1 MFDAPA
7 PNPGPYRLR
16 RLPYAR
22 DKLSPDDIMTFD
34 LSEREKL
41 ALTASPLPTM
51 TKITIR
57 CRWRQPSRQALATP
71 YRGYAP

>member
-1 MFDAPA
+1 MLLHQILARTA
-7 PNPGPYRLR
+7 SGGYLMPGTNYH
-16 RLPYAR
+16 
-22 DKLSPDDIMTFD
+22 PDDIMTFD

-71 YRGYAP
+71 YRGYVP